1 MAFSPSRSKCSRTM
15 ASWGWLVS
23 WATASW
29 DVNFSRI
36 NKCFQGAYDAPPVID
51 SLMQVEKKTKEL
63 PRNPSVSIGFYQLSH
78 LAGTADLCHT
88 LTAGCLSCGMMGRT
102 LGWQKDASLSSLHIW
117 VVHLPVFYFYVTS
130 IYVFGD
136 ALVDSSTSLSVHGRY
151 FLVSVRVSVVASC
164 SFLCSQLSSY
174 IVFLPAFQS
183 TYLTVYLSTCRHICL
198 PIYLSIIDLST
209 ISISTVLLTDHL
221 LICSSAFTL

>member
-23 WATASW
+23 AGTSLGMSTSPGSTS
-29 DVNFSRI
+29 VFREP
-36 NKCFQGAYDAPPVID
+36 YDDIPVID
-51 SLMQVEKKTKEL
+51 SLLSVEKKTKGTAIKSIICFHWL
-63 PRNPSVSIGFYQLSH
+63 LSAVPPCRHGWSVSHPHGWLPFMWNDGKDVGFVIFAHMSCSSPCILF
-78 LAGTADLCHT
+78 LC
-88 LTAGCLSCGMMGRT
+88 
-102 LGWQKDASLSSLHIW
+102 
-117 VVHLPVFYFYVTS
+117 Y
-130 IYVFGD
+130 IYVCVWWCTCWFICFSIG
-136 ALVDSSTSLSVHGRY
+136 SGRY